1 MFLFILY
8 VYIVSEEDKNLVS
21 PFTQAPTASLIM
33 EKEKQAE
40 QKALPGGQSKILNKA
55 MERAEQEAKKVKWTC
70 IHL

>member
-1 MFLFILY
+1 MDL
-8 VYIVSEEDKNLVS
+8 VSEEEKSLVS

-55 MERAEQEAKKVKWTC
+55 MERAEHEAKKVMHTC
-70 IHL
+70 TDTHVHTHTD